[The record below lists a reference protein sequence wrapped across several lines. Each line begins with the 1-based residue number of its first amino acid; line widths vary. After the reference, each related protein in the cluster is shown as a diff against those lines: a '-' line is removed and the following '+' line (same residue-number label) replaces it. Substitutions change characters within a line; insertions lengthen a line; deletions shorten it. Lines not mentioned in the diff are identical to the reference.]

1 MILSTEPDQGLGRR
15 RAGLFAVPTVGVCVR
30 TADLEG
36 DRAIREKTVDFP
48 NAAPFPELTR
58 GARVPS
64 RRVLLDDQ
72 WVVTLHVLSRNAQ
85 ERWPPRVTIQTALAG
100 ERRNATVQDLHGL

>member
-1 MILSTEPDQGLGRR
+1 LILSAEPDQGLGRR
-15 RAGLFAVPTVGVCVR
+15 RAGLSAVPAVGVCVR

-36 DRAIREKTVDFP
+36 DRAIREKTVDLP
-48 NAAPFPELTR
+48 DAAPSPKPTR
-58 GARVPS
+58 AARVPF

-72 WVVTLHVLSRNAQ
+72 WVVTLHVLSRNAH
-85 ERWPPRVTIQTALAG
+85 ELRPPRVTIQTALAG